1 MHIDMHIDMHITL
14 TADFALHVHVLCII
28 YAWGICSICMGLRS
42 PGVAAAAVAPS
53 TPARGRLARIP
64 LLQPTLARAR
74 RRTLDAHHRLLYPLL
89 HVAVAAAHVH
99 KAARMHSLDLA
110 RVPTRLALIWSH
122 SIPHIG
128 RLCTTTSSFLCH
140 DLASDMEP
148 FRPAHRPTRPLR
160 RRRTGQ
166 TDRPHTPP

>member
-1 MHIDMHIDMHITL
+1 
-14 TADFALHVHVLCII
+14 
-28 YAWGICSICMGLRS
+28 MGLRS

-74 RRTLDAHHRLLYPLL
+74 RRTLDAHHRLLYLLL
-89 HVAVAAAHVH
+89 HVAIAAAHVH
-99 KAARMHSLDLA
+99 KAARMHGLCLA
-110 RVPTRLALIWSH
+110 RVPTRLALVWSH
-122 SIPHIG
+122 SAPHIGRLCTTHIG